1 MSPIRLFNAA
11 ALLTVTTLLTLL
23 SGCAS
28 TTTVVTRNSTD
39 TIEAPVSKLLLIG
52 RVDDL
57 EMRQPWEQACAKQ
70 LQHNGLDVQSSYK
83 LWPQS
88 LPEQEGLLQEASS
101 QGFDGV
107 LMAEIASL
115 QLLPLQLPPDNVV
128 SAERRPSSDAS
139 PRTPGF
145 QIHVAGAEQSET
157 LAQTQYI
164 EFHLQRANG
173 EALWNGLL
181 STNEANQVEAIA
193 RSQCKTLSK
202 TLKKAGLL
210 R

>member
-1 MSPIRLFNAA
+1 MSPIRLLTAA
-11 ALLTVTTLLTLL
+11 ALLTLTTLLALL

-28 TTTVVTRNSTD
+28 TTTVVTRSSTD
-39 TIEAPVSKLLLIG
+39 ATEIPVSKLLLLG
-52 RVDDL
+52 RVDDI
-57 EMRQPWEQACAKQ
+57 EMRKPWEQACAKQ
-70 LQHNGLDVQSSYK
+70 LHSSALEIHSSYT
-83 LWPQS
+83 LWPQF
-88 LPEQEGLLQEASS
+88 LPEQDELLQAATS

-107 LMAEIASL
+107 LIAEIASL

-145 QIHVAGAEQSET
+145 QIHVAGAERSEA
-157 LAQTQYI
+157 LAQAQDI
-164 EFHLQRANG
+164 EFHLQRPNG
-173 EALWNGLL
+173 ETLWNGLL
-181 STNEANQVEAIA
+181 RTNEANQVEAIA
-193 RSQCKTLSK
+193 RSQCKKLNK